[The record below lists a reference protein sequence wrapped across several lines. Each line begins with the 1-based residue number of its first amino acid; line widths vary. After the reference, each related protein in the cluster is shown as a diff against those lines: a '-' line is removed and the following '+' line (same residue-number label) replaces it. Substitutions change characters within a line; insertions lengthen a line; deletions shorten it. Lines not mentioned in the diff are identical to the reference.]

1 MKWLRVVLPL
11 LCTLTLPAFAESPA
25 PLRLSAAWV
34 HAGTQTG
41 ADAALMMT
49 VTNTSDTP
57 DSLIRARCEAATFT
71 ELRVVDTGEGA
82 PAPRVV
88 KSISIGAK
96 ASVKLSDQTAYI
108 ALLQTTQPLP
118 KDASFD
124 CKITFRQAGT
134 LDAHV
139 VASDTPPAS

>member
-1 MKWLRVVLPL
+1 MKWLRAVLPL
-11 LCTLTLPAFAESPA
+11 LCTLSSPAFADSA
-25 PLRLSAAWV
+25 VTIRLSAAWV

-49 VTNTSDTP
+49 VTNTGDTP
-57 DSLIRARCEAATFT
+57 DSLIRVRCDAATFT

-88 KSISIGAK
+88 KSIPVAAK

-118 KDASFD
+118 KDAAFD
-124 CKITFRQAGT
+124 CKLTFRQAGT

-139 VASDTPPAS
+139 VASDAPPAS